1 MTRYIVYVYITI
13 TYHTILVFDTEEL
26 LDTEN
31 ELCRSAEP
39 CFVII
44 GELNKLIPISIS
56 HCSPIG
62 KHSVAQV

>member
-1 MTRYIVYVYITI
+1 MTRYIIYVYITI

-26 LDTEN
+26 SDTEN
-31 ELCRSAEP
+31 EPYRPAEF

-44 GELNKLIPISIS
+44 GELNKLIPTSIS